1 MWTHFRGLAWYLR
14 VLSGIVLLVS
24 IVIVVAPIFWRILYP
39 LPYRTAIEKYAVA
52 NDLDPRLV
60 AAVIKVESNFRSDAT
75 SHKDARGLMQVL
87 PTTGAWIATQMGLP
101 NYNDAMLYDPELN
114 IRLGCW
120 YLRNLIT
127 QFKGQVPV
135 ALASYNG
142 GRGNV
147 QNWLSTGIWTGDEAD
162 ISQIPFSETRGY
174 VWKVL
179 RVYAVYQELYPFNR

>member
-1 MWTHFRGLAWYLR
+1 MWMHFRGLVWYLKT
-14 VLSGIVLLVS
+14 LIGILLLVLLV
-24 IVIVVAPIFWRILYP
+24 IVLAPTFWRILYP
-39 LPYRTAIEKYAVA
+39 LPYRASIEKYAIA
-52 NDLDPRLV
+52 NNLDPRLV
-60 AAVIKVESNFRSDAT
+60 AAVIKVESNFRLDAT
-75 SHKDARGLMQVL
+75 SPKDARGLMQVL
-87 PTTGAWIATQMGLP
+87 PSTGAWIATQIGLP
-101 NYNDAMLYDPELN
+101 NYNDAMLYDPEVN

-120 YLRNLIT
+120 YLNNLIT
-127 QFKGQVPV
+127 QFGGQMPV

-179 RVYAVYQELYPFNR
+179 RVYAVYQELYPLSR